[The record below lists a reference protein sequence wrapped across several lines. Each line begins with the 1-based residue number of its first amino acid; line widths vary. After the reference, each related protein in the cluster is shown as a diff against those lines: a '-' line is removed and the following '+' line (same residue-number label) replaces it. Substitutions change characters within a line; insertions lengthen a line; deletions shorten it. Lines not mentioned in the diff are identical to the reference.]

1 MIEQNRSEANQTKAT
16 IEAILGLLIH
26 ELNGSA
32 GVGITGSSF
41 IADITLELSQQV
53 SAGSISTEDLSNR
66 LKEIHEV
73 SEAMQLSLMNHSD
86 TIFVARDRLFSLC
99 DTPVVPNSPNE
110 ILNGCWNQ
118 LVDQLNQQPECIL
131 ENRINP
137 NLVIHAR
144 SGVLETICTQLIQN
158 TLSQGASIIEPS
170 KNIIFE
176 ADSIVDSLSDSFIN
190 PDTPNQ
196 AAHEDSNGS
205 VVMILKDNGPGVE
218 LDSMLVHPSKPQFL
232 YKNMPRP
239 RLGLSI
245 VHRLVTRYLQGSV
258 HFDSIP
264 HQGFSTRITLT
275 QNIDSKQPDG
285 SF

>member
-1 MIEQNRSEANQTKAT
+1 MIEQNRSETNQTKAT

-41 IADITLELSQQV
+41 IADITLELTQQV
-53 SAGSISTEDLSNR
+53 SAGTISHEDLTNR

-99 DTPVVPNSPNE
+99 DTPSVPNSPYE
-110 ILNGCWNQ
+110 ILKACWNQ
-118 LVDQLNQQPECIL
+118 QVDQSDPQPNFL
-131 ENRINP
+131 LKNRINP
-137 NLVIHAR
+137 NLVVHCR
-144 SGVLETICTQLIQN
+144 SGVLETIYTQLIQN
-158 TLSQGASIIEPS
+158 TLAQGTNTDEPLT
-170 KNIIFE
+170 KITFE
-176 ADSIVDSLSDSFIN
+176 ADSIVDSL
-190 PDTPNQ
+190 PDASQ
-196 AAHEDSNGS
+196 DSNGS
-205 VVMILKDNGPGVE
+205 VVLILKDNGPGTE
-218 LDSMLVHPSKPQFL
+218 LDAMSVHPSKPQFL

-258 HFDSIP
+258 QFDSIP
-264 HQGFSTRITLT
+264 AQEFSTRITLT
-275 QNIDSKQPDG
+275 QNIDSK
-285 SF
+285 